1 MANVAA
7 REFAA
12 GVTRAVFFN
21 GPFVQRELCVLK
33 IERACG
39 GQRVSIAR
47 EPLRQYASEHVHPSR
62 DHFRELGRRPDSHR
76 VTRLVRWKKWFSRF
90 TGPLH
95 SLLRLPHAP
104 PANGVAVE
112 I

>member
-39 GQRVSIAR
+39 GERRSIAR
-47 EPLRQYASEHVHPSR
+47 EARRQYAIEHVHPAR
-62 DHFRELGRRPDSHR
+62 DHFQELRRRAESHR
-76 VTRLVRWKKWFSRF
+76 VTRLVRWQKMVRPI
-90 TGPLH
+90 TGPPPFLP
-95 SLLRLPHAP
+95 LLA
-104 PANGVAVE
+104 
-112 I
+112 